1 MTAVGI
7 LPVSGQGGET
17 VTEDEFRA
25 VFDSLYPDILSYA
38 GRRTDP
44 STAEDVVSETFFV
57 VWQRWP
63 DARETEDEKQ
73 SLRAWT
79 FGVARHMLSNAQ
91 RAKFRRSK
99 LDTALKAAV
108 FAGVPVV
115 EPDHGPMVD
124 ARQAATAVF
133 LKLPPRE
140 QEILQMVAWEGLSID
155 EVAEVLDT
163 SKTAIAMRLV
173 RARRRLAALMRAS
186 GLATDDDAT
195 AQQLWAMRTAAPES
209 AE

>member
-1 MTAVGI
+1 M
-7 LPVSGQGGET
+7 
-17 VTEDEFRA
+17 TEDEFRA

-44 STAEDVVSETFFV
+44 STAEDVVAETFFV
-57 VWQRWP
+57 VWRRWP
-63 DARETEDEKQ
+63 DAPETEDEKQ

-79 FGVARHMLSNAQ
+79 FGVARKMLSNAQ
-91 RAKFRRSK
+91 RAKFRASK
-99 LDTALKAAV
+99 LDTVLKAAV

-140 QEILQMVAWEGLSID
+140 QELLQMVAWEGLSID

-173 RARRRLAALMRAS
+173 RARRRLAALMRAG

-195 AQQLWAMRTAAPES
+195 AEQLWGMRTAAPGS

>member
-57 VWQRWP
+57 VWQRWR
-63 DARETEDEKQ
+63 DAPETEDEKQ

-91 RAKFRRSK
+91 RAKFRASK

>member
-1 MTAVGI
+1 M
-7 LPVSGQGGET
+7 
-17 VTEDEFRA
+17 TEDEFRA

-44 STAEDVVSETFFV
+44 STAEEVVSETFFV
-57 VWQRWP
+57 VWRRWP
-63 DARETEDEKQ
+63 DAPENEDEKQ

-91 RAKFRRSK
+91 RAKFRASK

-124 ARQAATAVF
+124 ARQAASAVF
-133 LKLPPRE
+133 QKLPPRE
-140 QEILQMVAWEGLSID
+140 QELLEMIAWEGLSID
-155 EVAEVLDT
+155 EVAEILDCP
-163 SKTAIAMRLV
+163 KAAIAMRLV
-173 RARRRLAALMRAS
+173 RARRRLAALMRAG

-195 AQQLWAMRTAAPES
+195 EQKYWAMRTAAQES

>member
-1 MTAVGI
+1 
-7 LPVSGQGGET
+7 
-17 VTEDEFRA
+17 VTDDEFRA

-44 STAEDVVSETFFV
+44 STAEEVVSETFFV

-63 DARETEDEKQ
+63 DAPETEDEKQ

-79 FGVARHMLSNAQ
+79 FGVARKMLSNAQ
-91 RAKFRRSK
+91 RTKFRASK

-124 ARQAATAVF
+124 ARQAASAVF
-133 LKLPPRE
+133 QKLPPRE
-140 QEILQMVAWEGLSID
+140 QELLEMIAWEGLSID
-155 EVAEVLDT
+155 EVAEVLDCP
-163 SKTAIAMRLV
+163 KAAIAMRLV
-173 RARRRLAALMRAS
+173 RARRRLAALMRAG

-195 AQQLWAMRTAAPES
+195 GQQLWGMRTAAQES

>member
-1 MTAVGI
+1 M
-7 LPVSGQGGET
+7 
-17 VTEDEFRA
+17 TEDEFRA

-57 VWQRWP
+57 VWRRWP
-63 DARETEDEKQ
+63 DAPETEDEKQ

-79 FGVARHMLSNAQ
+79 FGVARKMLSNAQ
-91 RAKFRRSK
+91 RAKFRASK

-133 LKLPPRE
+133 LKLSPRE
-140 QEILQMVAWEGLSID
+140 QELLQLVAWEGLSID

-173 RARRRLAALMRAS
+173 RGRRRLSALMRAG
-186 GLATDDDAT
+186 GLATNDDAT
-195 AQQLWAMRTAAPES
+195 AEQLWAMRTAAPGS

>member
-57 VWQRWP
+57 VWRRWP
-63 DARETEDEKQ
+63 DAPEIEDEKQ

-91 RAKFRRSK
+91 RAKFRASK

-140 QEILQMVAWEGLSID
+140 QEILEMVAWEGLSID

-173 RARRRLAALMRAS
+173 RARRRLAALMRAG
-186 GLATDDDAT
+186 GLATDDST
-195 AQQLWAMRTAAPES
+195 AEQLWAMRSGAPES

>member
-57 VWQRWP
+57 VWRRWR
-63 DARETEDEKQ
+63 DAPETEDEKQ

-79 FGVARHMLSNAQ
+79 FGVARNMLSNAQ
-91 RAKFRRSK
+91 RAKFRASK

-140 QEILQMVAWEGLSID
+140 QELLQMVAWEGLSID

-163 SKTAIAMRLV
+163 SRTAIAMRLV
-173 RARRRLAALMRAS
+173 RARRRLAALMRAG
-186 GLATDDDAT
+186 GLATNDDAT
-195 AQQLWAMRTAAPES
+195 AQQLWEMRTAAQES

>member
-57 VWQRWP
+57 VWRRWP
-63 DARETEDEKQ
+63 DAPETEDEKQ

-91 RAKFRRSK
+91 RAKFRASK

-140 QEILQMVAWEGLSID
+140 QEILEMVAWEGLSID

-173 RARRRLAALMRAS
+173 RARRRLAALMRAG

-195 AQQLWAMRTAAPES
+195 AQQLLAMRTAAPES

>member
-57 VWQRWP
+57 VWRRWP
-63 DARETEDEKQ
+63 DAPETEDEKQ

-79 FGVARHMLSNAQ
+79 FGVARNMLSNAQ
-91 RAKFRRSK
+91 RAKFRASK

-140 QEILQMVAWEGLSID
+140 QELLQMVAWEGLSID

-163 SKTAIAMRLV
+163 SKTAVAMRLV
-173 RARRRLAALMRAS
+173 RARRRLAALMRAG
-186 GLATDDDAT
+186 GLATNDDAT
-195 AQQLWAMRTAAPES
+195 EQQLWGMRTAAQES

>member
-63 DARETEDEKQ
+63 DAPETEDEKQ

-91 RAKFRRSK
+91 RAKFRASK

-173 RARRRLAALMRAS
+173 RARRRLAALMRAG

-195 AQQLWAMRTAAPES
+195 AQQLLAMRTAAPES

>member
-1 MTAVGI
+1 
-7 LPVSGQGGET
+7 
-17 VTEDEFRA
+17 
-25 VFDSLYPDILSYA
+25 
-38 GRRTDP
+38 
-44 STAEDVVSETFFV
+44 VVSETFFV
-57 VWQRWP
+57 VWRRWP
-63 DARETEDEKQ
+63 DAPETEDEKQ

-79 FGVARHMLSNAQ
+79 FGVARNMLSNAQ
-91 RAKFRRSK
+91 RAKFRASK

-140 QEILQMVAWEGLSID
+140 QELLQMVAWEGLSID

-173 RARRRLAALMRAS
+173 RARRRLAALMRA
-186 GLATDDDAT
+186 GGFAANDDAT
-195 AQQLWAMRTAAPES
+195 AQQLWGMRTAAPES

>member
-57 VWQRWP
+57 VWRRWP
-63 DARETEDEKQ
+63 DAPETEDEKQ

-79 FGVARHMLSNAQ
+79 FGVARHVLSNAQ
-91 RAKFRRSK
+91 RAKFRASK

-115 EPDHGPMVD
+115 EPDHGPLVD

-140 QEILQMVAWEGLSID
+140 QEILQMVAWEGLSVD
-155 EVAEVLDT
+155 EVAEVLDCP
-163 SKTAIAMRLV
+163 KAAIAMRLV
-173 RARRRLAALMRAS
+173 RARRRLAALMRAG

-195 AQQLWAMRTAAPES
+195 AEQLWAMRSAAPES

>member
-1 MTAVGI
+1 M
-7 LPVSGQGGET
+7 
-17 VTEDEFRA
+17 TEDEFRA

-57 VWQRWP
+57 VWRRWP
-63 DARETEDEKQ
+63 DAPETEDEKQ

-91 RAKFRRSK
+91 RAKFRTSK